1 LGLETR
7 PKTLLR
13 EVAARLSI
21 DALTRCCIFD
31 VALTFITLTTPSCM
45 IFFQKQILVHTVMS
59 TTKTSGGYR
68 AIEIILGL
76 VALAVGVLA
85 LFFPQTVV
93 VTLVV
98 LFGIALLIVGVLRL
112 ATAASSEWL
121 QGSARKTNS
130 IIGILAITIGAVMLF
145 FPLLAAAT
153 LVILIGLGLLIY
165 GIGRII
171 VGATGGN
178 LHGGL
183 RALLIIIGIIIVA
196 FSLIVIFFPIYSYAV
211 FVSISFILIGI
222 DSLASGIAGTPSM
235 I

>member
-1 LGLETR
+1 
-7 PKTLLR
+7 
-13 EVAARLSI
+13 
-21 DALTRCCIFD
+21 
-31 VALTFITLTTPSCM
+31 M